1 MGKRRTKETK
11 KEKKKGFKKRW
22 IVLIVLL
29 ILIIAGGIY
38 AASFMNKVEENGGGV
53 QGIIAT
59 ALGQDSTTLANLDPI
74 YCLVVGKSEGMTDTI
89 LVCAYSPKTQEA
101 SMLSIPRDTF
111 YGTNKDTAT
120 AYYKIN
126 ALYSRGPE
134 YLLKKVE
141 EILGIDIPYYAI
153 IDTDGVIELVDALG
167 GVMFDVPIDMYYND
181 PTQDLHINLKAGE
194 QLIDGAKAE
203 QLLRFRHNDD
213 GSSYP
218 IEYGDQDY
226 GRMRTQREFIMAT
239 IEQKL
244 KLSTITKIN
253 DIIEIVFKNLET
265 NLELEDVLD
274 YVPYAVNFNVANL
287 KSDRLPG
294 NSEKC
299 NGVWLF
305 IKNQKS
311 TKEVVNSLFVFDE
324 KEKDSEEEIEQI
336 GEGIRIEILNGS
348 GDSDKVEKLQ
358 DDLKSKGY
366 NISKITTTSEIEKT
380 TIIERK
386 EHEETV
392 EKNLLS
398 NFEIEDINII
408 KGEESSSLDYTI
420 ILGED
425 Y

>member
-11 KEKKKGFKKRW
+11 KRFKKRW

-29 ILIIAGGIY
+29 ILLVAGGIY
-38 AASFMNKVEENGGGV
+38 AARFMNKVEENGGGV

-111 YGTNKDTAT
+111 YGKNKDTAT
-120 AYYKIN
+120 AFYKIN
-126 ALYSRGPE
+126 ALYSKGPK
-134 YLLKKVE
+134 YLLKEVE
-141 EILGIDIPYYAI
+141 SILGIDIPYYAI
-153 IDTDGVIELVDALG
+153 IDTHGVIELVDALG

-194 QLIDGAKAE
+194 QLIDGKKAE

-265 NLELEDVLD
+265 NLVLDDVLD

-305 IKNQKS
+305 IKNEKT
-311 TKEVVNSLFVFDE
+311 TKEVVKNLFKFD
-324 KEKDSEEEIEQI
+324 KEKDSNEEVEQI
-336 GEGIRIEILNGS
+336 GEGIRVEILNAS
-348 GDSDKVEKLQ
+348 GDPDKVEKLQ
-358 DDLKSKGY
+358 KDLKEKGY
-366 NISKITTTSEIEKT
+366 NISKITTTSVVELT

-386 EHEETV
+386 DHEETTD
-392 EKNLLS
+392 ENLLS
-398 NFEIEDINII
+398 NFESEDINII

-425 Y
+425 F